1 MICESSHHPNVI
13 LEYFI
18 HILAYPRLPHPQLPH
33 PRLPHPQLPHPQ
45 LPHPQLPHHMMYQPA
60 QQVHM
65 RPQFPPQHQSLQPQQ
80 LIGGDAFVSE
90 NNLTSSSTG
99 ILQASVAINSHRQH
113 VTVDTSTVQYDSYS
127 QQRSQVK
134 LFSILT
140 YLYYCVGNSAW
151 YNVFI

>member
-1 MICESSHHPNVI
+1 MICKSSLHPNVI

-18 HILAYPRLPHPQLPH
+18 HILAHPQLPY
-33 PRLPHPQLPHPQ
+33 
-45 LPHPQLPHHMMYQPA
+45 HMMYQPA

-65 RPQFPPQHQSLQPQQ
+65 RPQFLPQHQSLQPQQ
-80 LIGGDAFVSE
+80 LIGGDAVVSE

-113 VTVDTSTVQYDSYS
+113 VTIDTSTVQYDPYS

-134 LFSILT
+134 L
-140 YLYYCVGNSAW
+140 
-151 YNVFI
+151 YNIYNMVM

>member
-1 MICESSHHPNVI
+1 MATASSTIWLVICTSSLPPNVI

-18 HILAYPRLPHPQLPH
+18 HILAHPQLPY
-33 PRLPHPQLPHPQ
+33 
-45 LPHPQLPHHMMYQPA
+45 HMMYQPA

-65 RPQFPPQHQSLQPQQ
+65 RPQFLPQDQSQQPQQ

-134 LFSILT
+134 LFNILICLKHF
-140 YLYYCVGNSAW
+140 YMVQSVYIIGSLSL
-151 YNVFI
+151 